1 MTTIAASRLH
11 GEMAADT
18 QVNFGSSTF
27 PSKKIYSFGGRL
39 AGAAG
44 TSIDCSLF
52 MQWVAGGLDP
62 EARPEME
69 DGDEFQALVL
79 SHDGLFFFEADCCPV
94 RIERDF
100 HAIGTGGDAALA
112 AFFCGKTPRRAV
124 EIAAKIDSGTG
135 GPVTVLKLE
144 G

>member
-1 MTTIAASRLH
+1 MTTICASRLH

-27 PSKKIYSFGGRL
+27 PSKKIFSFGATL

-44 TSIDCSLF
+44 ASIDCSAF
-52 MQWVAGGLDP
+52 MAWVESGMDP
-62 EARPEME
+62 DARPEMD

-79 SHDGLFFFEADCCPV
+79 THEGLFFFEGDCCPLK
-94 RIERDF
+94 IERDY
-100 HAIGTGGDAALA
+100 HAIGTGGEAALA
-112 AFFCGKTPRRAV
+112 ALMCNKTPRRAV

-144 G
+144 S